1 MDEIGGTAAGL
12 AEGLGDV
19 GGQMRAEWTAEQ
31 EAAAA
36 DAAAQW
42 RHTRTLADWL
52 TERMHA
58 GDRIAVTIGET
69 RFAGVV
75 VESGDDLIALQGVFG
90 RVDIHVAHGIPIFIE
105 LVDRVAEGGQRATAS
120 RSFHDA
126 LIARDGRD
134 DLSIG
139 TLHDPQG
146 LDGTLFV
153 GKDFVSM
160 VTKLGVETV
169 VPMQFVTWVAPRR
182 M

>member
-1 MDEIGGTAAGL
+1 MAAGL
-12 AEGLGDV
+12 ADV

-42 RHTRTLADWL
+42 RHSRTLADWL

-58 GDRIAVTIGET
+58 GDRIAVTIGQT
-69 RFAGVV
+69 RFAGIVA
-75 VESGDDLIALQGVFG
+75 ESSDDLIALEGVMG
-90 RVDIHVAHGIPIFIE
+90 RVDVHVAHGIPIFIE
-105 LVDRVAEGGQRATAS
+105 LVDRLGEGGARAGAS

-146 LDGTLFV
+146 LDGTMFV
-153 GKDFVSM
+153 GRDFVSM

-169 VPMQFVTWVAPRR
+169 VPLQFVTWVAPRR

>member
-1 MDEIGGTAAGL
+1 
-12 AEGLGDV
+12 
-19 GGQMRAEWTAEQ
+19 MRGEWVAEQ

-42 RHTRTLADWL
+42 RHSRRLSDWL
-52 TERMHA
+52 TERMHS
-58 GDRIAVTIGET
+58 GDRIAVTVKDN

-75 VESGDDLIALQGVFG
+75 VETGDDLIALAGIFG

-105 LVDRVAEGGQRATAS
+105 LVDRAMEGGQRAIAS
-120 RSFHDA
+120 RTFHEA

-139 TLHDPQG
+139 TLHEMDG

-153 GKDFVSM
+153 GRDFVSV

-169 VPMQFVTWVAPRR
+169 VPLQYVTWVAPRR

>member
-1 MDEIGGTAAGL
+1 MDEIGGSAAGL
-12 AEGLGDV
+12 ADV
-19 GGQMRAEWTAEQ
+19 GGQMRAEWAAEQ

-42 RHTRTLADWL
+42 RHSRRLSDWL
-52 TERMHA
+52 TERMHS
-58 GDRIAVTIGET
+58 GDRIAVTVKDN

-75 VESGDDLIALQGVFG
+75 VETGDDLIALEGMFG
-90 RVDIHVAHGIPIFIE
+90 RVDIHVAHGIPIYIE
-105 LVDRVAEGGQRATAS
+105 LVDRVLEGGE
-120 RSFHDA
+120 RSLVNRTFHEA

-134 DLSIG
+134 DMTIG
-139 TLHDPQG
+139 TLHETDG

-153 GKDFVSM
+153 GADFVSV

-169 VPMQFVTWVAPRR
+169 VPMQYVTWVAPRR

>member
-1 MDEIGGTAAGL
+1 MDEIGGAAAGL
-12 AEGLGDV
+12 ADV
-19 GGQMRAEWTAEQ
+19 GGQMRAEWVAEQ

-42 RHTRTLADWL
+42 RHSRRLADWL

-58 GDRIAVTIGET
+58 GDRIAVTIGEV

-75 VESGDDLIALQGVFG
+75 AETSDDLIALEGVYG
-90 RVDIHVAHGIPIFIE
+90 RADIHLAHGIPIFIE
-105 LVDRVAEGGQRATAS
+105 LVDRVADGGARAPVS
-120 RSFHDA
+120 RTFHDA

-139 TLHDPQG
+139 TLHDTHG

-153 GKDFVSM
+153 GQDFVSV

-169 VPMQFVTWVAPRR
+169 VPLQFVSWVAPRR